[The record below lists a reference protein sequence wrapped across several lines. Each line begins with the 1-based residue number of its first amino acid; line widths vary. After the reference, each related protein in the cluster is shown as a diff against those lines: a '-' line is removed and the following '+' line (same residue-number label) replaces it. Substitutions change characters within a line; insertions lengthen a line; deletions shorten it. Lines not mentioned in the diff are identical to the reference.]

1 MIDSI
6 IAGTGNSRYLRSSI
20 PAGTTWDDVL
30 TMLRAGTFPID
41 LAGIN
46 AAGFTTV
53 GTALTAATLL
63 KAAVCTALGL
73 SSDATPSDAWEVI
86 ITRISEK
93 QDAPS
98 TAGTAGQVLGLDNSL
113 NPVWVDQSGGGGGTT
128 EVAWF
133 TYGTST
139 SAQIESAFQAGKICM
154 AVNGSRI
161 FVLGI
166 HASSTSHT
174 FFSATYGTVYQI
186 KCDNDTWTN
195 NSRSIPVAA
204 TETPAN
210 LGTAAVGSSAKYA
223 KEDHVHETEVAWF
236 TYGTSTSAQIEAAY
250 QAGKVCLATRSGYSQ
265 VFILSDRIS
274 ATDHVFAAGTVTRMY
289 ILECDNGTWSSGSRL
304 IPAGSNN
311 TPEPLGTAAAGDG
324 TTYARSNHV
333 HAMPSASDVGAVAVA
348 QGVAHAGE
356 FVVVGSDGN
365 VTTVTLATWQGGSY

>member
-139 SAQIESAFQAGKICM
+139 SAQIE
-154 AVNGSRI
+154 
-161 FVLGI
+161 
-166 HASSTSHT
+166 
-174 FFSATYGTVYQI
+174 
-186 KCDNDTWTN
+186 
-195 NSRSIPVAA
+195 
-204 TETPAN
+204 
-210 LGTAAVGSSAKYA
+210 
-223 KEDHVHETEVAWF
+223 
-236 TYGTSTSAQIEAAY
+236 AAY

-265 VFILSDRIS
+265 VFIMSDRIS

-289 ILECDNGTWSSGSRL
+289 ILECDNGTWSSVSRL